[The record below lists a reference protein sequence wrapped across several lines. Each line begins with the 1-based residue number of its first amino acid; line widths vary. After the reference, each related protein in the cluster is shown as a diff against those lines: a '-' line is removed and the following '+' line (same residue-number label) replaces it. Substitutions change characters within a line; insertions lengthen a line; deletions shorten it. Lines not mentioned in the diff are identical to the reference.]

1 LARSRPAP
9 ISARKSQDG
18 CRRSPARGVR
28 QSGVRQSGDAGQTGP
43 GGGLSQRQG
52 HAQRQA
58 AGAVRKGEAQQRC
71 RVQNSAPPQQ
81 RLRPP
86 SQSVEIDA
94 QRQGRP
100 PNRRQPTVIGK
111 GCRSCIFPMNHSG
124 IPGVQPLSERLWGG
138 MGAMPISPAT
148 APRRGRRRSRASAP
162 GIPSGRTRRP

>member
-1 LARSRPAP
+1 MARSRPAP

-81 RLRPP
+81 RLRSP

-94 QRQGRP
+94 QRQGQP
-100 PNRRQPTVIGK
+100 PNQRQPIVIGK
-111 GCRSCIFPMNHSG
+111 GCRIMRLPYESQWDSGCPALILAPMGRCGRHASG
-124 IPGVQPLSERLWGG
+124 AQAIGFER
-138 MGAMPISPAT
+138 
-148 APRRGRRRSRASAP
+148 PRAKKKMRRI
-162 GIPSGRTRRP
+162 GF